1 MRPEDILKSSNQC
14 ALLQRDTSS
23 SGSDDAA
30 EYTRSSFSVNIRRYV
45 GAKGHKIR
53 LPGGSS
59 CWSVELKEGLELYV
73 YEENVTEQ
81 SSICDQCRI
90 IGWGTHPVCS
100 KKYHFVIPAETGPDS
115 LDDPS
120 SLAAITHACRL
131 GKDHAS
137 SIRLPS
143 KVISETAEHHASIY
157 NADPTIYDSTR
168 HRLHGVIHGNG
179 YGHLLRINGMY
190 GGSRGVTGLQIMALW
205 DVLCDML
212 QAKDVTVEDV
222 SSKSGMELR
231 ISYFLGYG
239 QTWYGLFGYTFG
251 RGPYN
256 ITEKRW
262 EDAGTFVSSTLLSHI
277 LHDFEGVEEHVPEII
292 HRYSLP
298 IGGAAVVRDFGALLY
313 RLLYLQLNPKQA
325 GPFFDTKCIVQARE
339 AISGEEDAA
348 KKPRVGPFHKKKRKG
363 IRFSAAPQKKREVA
377 VDTKVATA
385 TTSQIGKTL
394 KDLQVDHNLA
404 PCSIE
409 DVGLNSAVEILM
421 RGEIV
426 EGVVV
431 AMPMNRGRMHKLK
444 MVDGKER
451 KFDLETT
458 PWRLKGSV
466 APMTGS
472 DESTLRLIEKK
483 EESKLESIKNSRNNS
498 ANPAVLKY
506 KANLSRDDFVE
517 RARQLCRALKSLIP
531 KSKAI
536 IGQSKTRSDMEAAF
550 SNLVGGSGP
559 VVTCKVGVS
568 CTMASVSWS
577 MAHFVFSQDSWW
589 EFLPILMKWIQ
600 GLLEIQQGDASKCI
614 TLVDN
619 TIEID
624 REGLHRMGM
633 FPESWNPPLSKET
646 LREDNSHFNLKNPS
660 FTYGEAAE
668 DVSPTLTRNTRSRSA
683 AALSS
688 AMASREPCQDGDG
701 HRDHTED
708 IEKCVRDSID
718 ATLES
723 LWTAALSPSDDD
735 EATKIS
741 RPWHILNPGADV
753 ADPKDVDSVRNQ
765 ITRDL
770 HYLFMCTL
778 KIYLPE
784 VAKIAAKNAAAAFH
798 VKTTHKVLKARHLT
812 KEVRV
817 LRDTKLFM
825 KRYHS
830 YSPPSKNR
838 VQTNPMSIRV
848 WTSIEMPR
856 ELNANTTSATRF
868 GRKCLPIAPP
878 PEILITDMIATVKEY
893 LDQVT
898 TQFRELYHMFSEF
911 KAVGVV
917 IPENFGNKSK
927 RAHGR
932 YLPENIELRNL
943 LGQSMTDLD
952 LHVVGEGYIL
962 DNVWLH
968 AGGPEDWVV
977 NCPCGTRDDDGE
989 AMVACD
995 VCETWMHTRCV
1006 NVPDGTHTW
1015 SCDACQRKQNAKYL
1029 S

>member
-1 MRPEDILKSSNQC
+1 MRPEEILKSSNQSP
-14 ALLQRDTSS
+14 LLKQDASPS
-23 SGSDDAA
+23 SGDDAP
-30 EYTRSSFSVNIRRYV
+30 EYTRSSFSVNIKRYV
-45 GAKGHKIR
+45 GCKGHEIR

-59 CWSVELKEGLELYV
+59 CWSVELKDGLELYI
-73 YEENVTEQ
+73 YEENVTEET
-81 SSICDQCRI
+81 SVCDQCRI

-115 LDDPS
+115 LDDPT
-120 SLAAITHACRL
+120 SLAAITEACRL

-137 SIRLPS
+137 SISLPS

-157 NADPTIYDSTR
+157 NADPTIYDSTK

-239 QTWYGLFGYTFG
+239 QTWYGLFGYKFG

-262 EDAGTFVSSTLLSHI
+262 EDAGTYVSSTLLSHI

-292 HRYSLP
+292 QRYSLP
-298 IGGAAVVRDFGALLY
+298 VGGAALVRDFGALLY

-325 GPFFDTKCIVQARE
+325 APFFDTKCIAE
-339 AISGEEDAA
+339 AQEAVSGGESEL
-348 KKPRVGPFHKKKRKG
+348 KKRKAGPFHKKKRKG
-363 IRFSAAPQKKREVA
+363 IRFSAPPQKKKDA
-377 VDTKVATA
+377 SGDMKPTTA
-385 TTSQIGKTL
+385 TTSQIGKSL
-394 KDLQVDHNLA
+394 NDLHVDHNHA

-409 DVGLNSAVEILM
+409 DVTLNSELEILM
-421 RGEIV
+421 RDEIV
-426 EGVVV
+426 QGTVV
-431 AMPMNRGRMHKLK
+431 AMPVNRGRMHKLR
-444 MVDGKER
+444 MMDGKER
-451 KFDLETT
+451 KFDLEIT
-458 PWRLKGSV
+458 PWRLKGSC
-466 APMTGS
+466 APMSGS
-472 DESTLRLIEKK
+472 DESTLRLLEKK

-531 KSKAI
+531 KAKAI

-550 SNLVGGSGP
+550 SNLLGGSGP
-559 VVTCKVGVS
+559 VVTCK
-568 CTMASVSWS
+568 
-577 MAHFVFSQDSWW
+577 DSWW
-589 EFLPILMKWIQ
+589 EFLPVLLRWIQ
-600 GLLEIQQGDASKCI
+600 GLLEIQEGDASKCI

-624 REGLHRMGM
+624 RECLHHMGM
-633 FPESWNPPLSKET
+633 FPEGWNPPLSKET
-646 LREDNSHFNLKNPS
+646 LKEDNAHFKLQNPS
-660 FTYGEAAE
+660 FAYGEAAE
-668 DVSPTLTRNTRSRSA
+668 ELSPRHTRNTRSRSA
-683 AALSS
+683 ALSN
-688 AMASREPCQDGDG
+688 AVTTGEPCQDGVS
-701 HRDHTED
+701 HRYHAED
-708 IEKCVRDSID
+708 IQTYVRASID

-723 LWTAALSPSDDD
+723 LWTSALSPSDED
-735 EATKIS
+735 ETTRIS
-741 RPWHILNPGADV
+741 RPWHLLDPGADV
-753 ADPKDVDSVRNQ
+753 ADPGDVNLVRNQ

-784 VAKIAAKNAAAAFH
+784 VAKIAAKNAAAAFQM
-798 VKTTHKVLKARHLT
+798 KTTHKVLKARHLA
-812 KEVRV
+812 KEVQV

-825 KRYHS
+825 KGYHS
-830 YSPPSKNR
+830 YPEPSKNK
-838 VQTNPMSIRV
+838 QQNNSESIRV
-848 WTSIEMPR
+848 WTRIEMPR
-856 ELNANTTSATRF
+856 ELNTKSVSATRS
-868 GRKCLPIAPP
+868 GRKCLSIIPP
-878 PEILITDMIATVKEY
+878 PEILIMDISATIKQY
-893 LDQVT
+893 LDEVT
-898 TQFRELYHMFSEF
+898 NQFRELYHMFSKF
-911 KAVGVV
+911 RAVGV
-917 IPENFGNKSK
+917 ISPENFGNKSK
-927 RAHGR
+927 GVQSRV
-932 YLPENIELRNL
+932 LPENIQLRQL
-943 LGQSMTDLD
+943 LGPSSIGLD
-952 LHVVGEGYIL
+952 LQVVGEGYIL
-962 DNVWLH
+962 DSVWLH

-1006 NVPDGTHTW
+1006 NVPEGTHTW